1 MALAPK
7 ALRLIELRFVVALAV
22 VVPGVAWP
30 AFGPFAWFCLRPA
43 DDSGAVRRQ
52 DAVDRRADALLLGA
66 AEAARA
72 GGSALLGK
80 PPPTLLLLLPA
91 RSNQRSCAKGRQL
104 DTLFLTKSPNFPGA
118 RDNLKQHCSRDAK
131 SRVLFSM
138 EDNKSLDRIMFCRSS
153 CASPFVCSLKRFS
166 PKEMELKGTLISWIT

>member
-30 AFGPFAWFCLRPA
+30 AFGRFAWFCLRPA

-72 GGSALLGK
+72 GGI
-80 PPPTLLLLLPA
+80 
-91 RSNQRSCAKGRQL
+91 
-104 DTLFLTKSPNFPGA
+104 TKISTVDYKV
-118 RDNLKQHCSRDAK
+118 DNLFNLLVTHTCI
-131 SRVLFSM
+131 VTG
-138 EDNKSLDRIMFCRSS
+138 E
-153 CASPFVCSLKRFS
+153 
-166 PKEMELKGTLISWIT
+166 